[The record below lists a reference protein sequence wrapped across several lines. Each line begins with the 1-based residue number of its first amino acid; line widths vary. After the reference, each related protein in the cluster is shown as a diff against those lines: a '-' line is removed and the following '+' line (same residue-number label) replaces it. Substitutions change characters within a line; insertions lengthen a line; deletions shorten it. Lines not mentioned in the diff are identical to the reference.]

1 MSTTASPRLQPGQN
15 PAPPTPASGFAAV
28 PDWVRWTVVCLL
40 SFGMVIAYTDRV
52 NLSAVLTEIGR
63 DMGLDKERQG
73 MAMSAFFWTY
83 TIFQIPAGMLVDRF
97 GVRVLYLC
105 GFLLWSV
112 ASAATTLI
120 GGSFAILIA
129 LRLMVGTG
137 ESVVTS
143 SSLRYIRDHFDEN
156 RRGLAVGIYM
166 SGTKIGPAVGI
177 PIAAYLAKNFGWQSM
192 FLILGAG
199 SLLWLV
205 PFLLLVKKG
214 DKSARGRETAAGSG
228 TASSVTLGQALRTPA
243 MWGIILGTYC
253 YMYFVYYSM
262 TWMPTYFR
270 ERHGMS
276 IEKMSWF
283 SFVSFGGMAV
293 VAVLAGWAADK
304 WIARGGDPVRVRKI
318 FTIAGLLAASLQT
331 LSVFTDSQPLMI
343 FFTVASLCGLGLA
356 TANYWALT
364 TSLMPGALPV
374 AIQNTAANLA
384 GVVAPW
390 LTGSLIKQTGSFDAP
405 IKAVGVWLA
414 LGIGAYVLLVSRKY
428 SVARGHLLP
437 GALLILGSRLLTFPG
452 NHVSGDKAT
461 SGLFVLFVLLGAAAF
476 CGGFLSLLGLARRVR
491 TVLAL
496 IAAAGALVLT
506 VGSRGSI
513 TTLPNLC
520 ALTLCAIALHRLVRA
535 GPDLTPAHAANKA

>member
-1 MSTTASPRLQPGQN
+1 MSITAQPRFRPGPGSPN
-15 PAPPTPASGFAAV
+15 PPDAPPV
-28 PDWVRWTVVCLL
+28 PDFIRWAVVCLL
-40 SFGMVIAYTDRV
+40 SIGMVIAYCDRV
-52 NLSAVLTEIGR
+52 NLSAVLSEIGR

-97 GVRVLYLC
+97 GVRVLYLG
-105 GFLLWSV
+105 GFLLWSL

-120 GGSFAILIA
+120 GGSFALLIA
-129 LRLMVGTG
+129 LRLLVGTG

-143 SSLRYIRDHFDEN
+143 SSLRYIRDHFEEK

-166 SGTKIGPAVGI
+166 TGTKIGPALGI
-177 PIAAYLAKNFGWQSM
+177 PLAAHLAKDYGWQTM

-205 PFLLLVKKG
+205 PFLTMVKKT
-214 DKSARGRETAAGSG
+214 DKSAQPATTGGGA
-228 TASSVTLGQALRTPA
+228 ASSITLGQALRTPL

-253 YMYFVYYSM
+253 YMYFVYYCM

-283 SFVSFGGMAV
+283 SFVSFGGMA
-293 VAVLAGWAADK
+293 AVTALAGWAADQ
-304 WIARGGDPVRVRKI
+304 WIARGADPVRVRKI
-318 FTIAGLLAASLQT
+318 FTIAGFVAASLQT

-364 TSLMPGALPV
+364 QTLMPGALPV

-384 GVVAPW
+384 GIVAPW
-390 LTGSLIKQTGSFDAP
+390 LTGWLIKQTGSFDAP

-414 LGIGAYVLLVSRKY
+414 LGIAAYV
-428 SVARGHLLP
+428 
-437 GALLILGSRLLTFPG
+437 F
-452 NHVSGDKAT
+452 
-461 SGLFVLFVLLGAAAF
+461 
-476 CGGFLSLLGLARRVR
+476 
-491 TVLAL
+491 
-496 IAAAGALVLT
+496 
-506 VGSRGSI
+506 
-513 TTLPNLC
+513 
-520 ALTLCAIALHRLVRA
+520 LVRREYA
-535 GPDLTPAHAANKA
+535 PRPTA

>member
-1 MSTTASPRLQPGQN
+1 MSTIARPTASAIPN
-15 PAPPTPASGFAAV
+15 
-28 PDWVRWTVVCLL
+28 WVRWAVVCLL
-40 SFGMVIAYTDRV
+40 SLGMVIAYCDRV
-52 NLSAVLTEIGR
+52 NLSAVLTEIGK

-97 GVRVLYLC
+97 GVRTLYLC

-120 GGSFAILIA
+120 GGSFALLIL
-129 LRLMVGTG
+129 LRLLVGTG

-143 SSLRYIRDHFDEN
+143 SSLRYIRDHFEEK

-177 PIAAYLAKNFGWQSM
+177 PIAAYLAKDFGWQTM

-205 PFLLLVKKG
+205 PFLLLVKKT
-214 DKSARGRETAAGSG
+214 DKSAQGRDTAASAG
-228 TASSVTLGQALRTPA
+228 ADASVTLGQALRTPL
-243 MWGIILGTYC
+243 MWGIIIGTYC
-253 YMYFVYYSM
+253 YMYFVYYCM

-276 IEKMSWF
+276 IDKMSWF
-283 SFVSFGGMAV
+283 SFVSFGGMALV
-293 VAVLAGWAADK
+293 TALAGWAADQ
-304 WIARGGDPVRVRKI
+304 WIARGADPVRVRKI
-318 FTIAGLLAASLQT
+318 FTIAGFCAASLQT

-364 TSLMPGALPV
+364 QTLMPGALPV

-384 GVVAPW
+384 GIVAPW
-390 LTGSLIKQTGSFDAP
+390 LTGWLIKQTGSFDAP

-414 LGIGAYVLLVSRKY
+414 LGIAAYVFLVRREY
-428 SVARGHLLP
+428 AP
-437 GALLILGSRLLTFPG
+437 GARS
-452 NHVSGDKAT
+452 
-461 SGLFVLFVLLGAAAF
+461 AA
-476 CGGFLSLLGLARRVR
+476 
-491 TVLAL
+491 
-496 IAAAGALVLT
+496 
-506 VGSRGSI
+506 SI
-513 TTLPNLC
+513 KT
-520 ALTLCAIALHRLVRA
+520 A
-535 GPDLTPAHAANKA
+535 

>member
-1 MSTTASPRLQPGQN
+1 MSSSAPPRLRPDPVPS
-15 PAPPTPASGFAAV
+15 PAPVASTGGVAN
-28 PDWVRWTVVCLL
+28 WIRWSVVCLL

-63 DMGLDKERQG
+63 DMGMDKERQG

-97 GVRVLYLC
+97 GVRVLYLG
-105 GFLLWSV
+105 GFLLWSL

-120 GGSFAILIA
+120 GGSFALLIV
-129 LRLMVGTG
+129 LRLLVGTG

-143 SSLRYIRDHFDEN
+143 SSLRYIRDHFEEK

-166 SGTKIGPAVGI
+166 TGTKIGPAVGI
-177 PIAAYLAKNFGWQSM
+177 PVAAYLAKSYSWQTM
-192 FLILGAG
+192 FLVLGAG

-205 PFLLLVKKG
+205 PFLLLVKKT
-214 DKSARGRETAAGSG
+214 DKSAQGRAAVAAAGPSSE
-228 TASSVTLGQALRTPA
+228 ASITLGQALRTPL

-253 YMYFVYYSM
+253 YMYFVYYCM

-283 SFVSFGGMAV
+283 AFVSFGGMA
-293 VAVLAGWAADK
+293 AVTALAGWAADHL
-304 WIARGGDPVRVRKI
+304 IARGGDPVRVRRN
-318 FTIAGLLAASLQT
+318 FTIAGFVAASLQT
-331 LSVFTDSQPLMI
+331 LSVFTDSQSLMI

-364 TSLMPGALPV
+364 QTLMPGALPV

-384 GVVAPW
+384 GIVAPW
-390 LTGSLIKQTGSFDAP
+390 LTGWLIKQTGSFDAP

-414 LGIGAYVLLVSRKY
+414 LGVFAYV
-428 SVARGHLLP
+428 
-437 GALLILGSRLLTFPG
+437 F
-452 NHVSGDKAT
+452 
-461 SGLFVLFVLLGAAAF
+461 
-476 CGGFLSLLGLARRVR
+476 
-491 TVLAL
+491 
-496 IAAAGALVLT
+496 
-506 VGSRGSI
+506 
-513 TTLPNLC
+513 
-520 ALTLCAIALHRLVRA
+520 LVRREYA
-535 GPDLTPAHAANKA
+535 PRVQPGT